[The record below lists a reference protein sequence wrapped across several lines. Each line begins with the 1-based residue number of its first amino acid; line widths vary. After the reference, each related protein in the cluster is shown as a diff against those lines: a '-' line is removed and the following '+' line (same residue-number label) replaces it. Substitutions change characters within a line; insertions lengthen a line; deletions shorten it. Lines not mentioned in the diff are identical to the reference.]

1 MMNLVLMMMTNVKI
15 PKAYEKM
22 LNIPND
28 LRDDAYKYCVMV
40 LSGAYITCKD
50 TRLACIRHLKDIQR
64 SLNDSEYNFT
74 YKPKRAKKV
83 VKFIEALPDPKGNIN
98 KLGLF
103 QKFIISSVRGWFTKD
118 TDMLRF
124 RKAFISMSRKQG
136 KSILVSGLVLYAF
149 LFDREPKEGRQMFT
163 AANDKSQ
170 ASIVFNMVSKQLMYF
185 VSKVPELKKDV
196 KKVRELLTHTKD
208 GSYIRP
214 LSRDTGAVDGFE
226 PFLAVIDEYHAA
238 KTNEMIELIESGQ
251 GNLLQSMIF
260 IISTAGFNL
269 NAPMFTDEWP
279 YAKDILA
286 EIYDDPEYF
295 AIIFEQDS
303 EEEWQDKTMWAKS
316 NPLINETDELKEQIV
331 TFLEKRVAEAT
342 KKGTMFRVLVKN
354 FNYWMQASE
363 ESYLDFNDWKKNE
376 TDFDIKGT
384 KVYIGL
390 DLSRADD
397 LTALSFIHLDEENRE
412 YYIKSHSF
420 VATKGGLQAKIERDL
435 IDYRQL
441 EKDGFCTI
449 SNLSSGII
457 NTDQVLDYMESYI
470 IDNQLDVQALCYDPY
485 AIHGVLAELE
495 RRGWQDELYEIRQ
508 GPQTLSN
515 PISDFRLKTIN
526 GNIKHEKNPLL
537 DIAVKN
543 AIAKNVNDSLMIEK
557 KMNREKIDPLMSS
570 IFAYVIASEHEWDVE
585 TIMPL
590 FI

>member
-1 MMNLVLMMMTNVKI
+1 MTNVKI
-15 PKAYEKM
+15 PKAYEK
-22 LNIPND
+22 LLDIPNE

-64 SLNDSEYNFT
+64 SLNDSKYNYT

-83 VKFIEALPDPKGNIN
+83 IKFIEALPDPKGNIN

-124 RKAFISMSRKQG
+124 KKAFISMSRKQG

-279 YAKDILA
+279 YAKEVLSDKYKD
-286 EIYDDPEYF
+286 EEYF

-316 NPLINETDELKEQIV
+316 NPLINESDELKEQIV

-376 TDFDIKGT
+376 TEFDINNS

-397 LTALSFIHLDEENRE
+397 LTAVSFIHLDEENKQ
-412 YYIKSHSF
+412 YYITSHSF
-420 VATKGGLQAKIERDL
+420 VGTKGGLQGKIERDL

-441 EKDGFCTI
+441 SEEGYCTI
-449 SNLSSGII
+449 TNLSSGII
-457 NTDQVLDYMESYI
+457 NTNQVLDYIETYV
-470 IDNQLDVQALCYDPY
+470 NRHNLDVQAICYDPY
-485 AIHGVLAELE
+485 IISSVLADMEKRE
-495 RRGWQDELYEIRQ
+495 WYYDLYEIRQ
-508 GPQTLSN
+508 GPATLSS
-515 PISDFRLKTIN
+515 PILDFKLKTIN
-526 GNIKHEKNPLL
+526 GEIKHEKNPLL

-543 AIAKNVNDSLMIEK
+543 AMAKNTNDSIMIEK
-557 KMNREKIDPLMSS
+557 KKNREKIDPLMSS
-570 IFAYVIASEHEWDVE
+570 IFAYVIACEHDWDAG
-585 TIMPL
+585 TIMPM